1 MFFNQ
6 FEALLFYLHPL
17 SVHAHFAVSCIDL
30 FKIDDGPV
38 IKQGG
43 FVFGSFSSYHPL
55 PCYVERSESYFI
67 DRIEV
72 SISFRKG
79 KSNRFF
85 FVLKGTRI
93 FSLFKTTANKQLM
106 GLSGNCC
113 LSSPGF
119 KKWEMREFWRAS

>member
-43 FVFGSFSSYHPL
+43 FVFGSFSLIIHCPAT
-55 PCYVERSESYFI
+55 
-67 DRIEV
+67 
-72 SISFRKG
+72 
-79 KSNRFF
+79 
-85 FVLKGTRI
+85 LKGLNLILLTELKLVLALEKENLI
-93 FSLFKTTANKQLM
+93 DFFLF
-106 GLSGNCC
+106 
-113 LSSPGF
+113 
-119 KKWEMREFWRAS
+119 